1 MAIYEYETW
10 TGIKRQVEADKIAF
24 KPGHVVWLTLDDQL
38 VLAERNPNVNHL
50 RQVPVP
56 EVGGA

>member
-1 MAIYEYETW
+1 MALYEYETW
-10 TGIKRQVEADKIAF
+10 SGIKRQVTADKIAF

-50 RQVPVP
+50 RQVETGEPL
-56 EVGGA
+56 